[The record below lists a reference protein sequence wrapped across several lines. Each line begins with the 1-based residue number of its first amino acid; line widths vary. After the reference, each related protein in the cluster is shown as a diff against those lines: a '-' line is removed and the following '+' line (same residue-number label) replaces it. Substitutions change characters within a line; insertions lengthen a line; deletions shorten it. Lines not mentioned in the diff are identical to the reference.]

1 MSKPNSSSQISIIRN
16 GATSCRSYCYQWCPC
31 CPAKLQDNAD
41 TLNLQD
47 LSCFAVW
54 QESINETYTTSSA
67 DDTYKVTDR
76 MLATLG
82 GALAL
87 HMHRMTTHLPPSA
100 YVFVTTSCVPE
111 LYVKAL
117 KAQQHVV
124 CQTCNTA
131 GMPSAPRQY
140 AACGLVDC
148 PHYAAQCQC
157 S

>member
-1 MSKPNSSSQISIIRN
+1 MEPDFEHQKWSNKLQVVLLPMV
-16 GATSCRSYCYQWCPC
+16 PC

-47 LSCFAVW
+47 LNCFAVW

-100 YVFVTTSCVPE
+100 CAFVATILRARAV
-111 LYVKAL
+111 
-117 KAQQHVV
+117 
-124 CQTCNTA
+124 
-131 GMPSAPRQY
+131 RQSIEGS
-140 AACGLVDC
+140 AACC
-148 PHYAAQCQC
+148 MPNM
-157 S
+157 